1 MKKSHI
7 YKEGGVIMKGQKQR
21 EMTPP
26 AEKEYLH
33 RTLKTYEQYSAL
45 RLGKEDTIREIAQLR
60 GRSLSVA

>member
-1 MKKSHI
+1 
-7 YKEGGVIMKGQKQR
+7 MKGQKQR

-45 RLGKEDTIREIAQLR
+45 SVGKEDTNREIAQLR
-60 GRSLSVA
+60 GRLLSVA